1 MRERAH
7 GLELQGDPIGQR
19 ERVHER
25 ERERGI
31 NMAGLSISS

>member
-25 ERERGI
+25 ERDI
-31 NMAGLSISS
+31 NMAGLSINC